1 MPDHP
6 VAKFIEEKWR
16 HIEIDLSAKRTKL
29 AKSLLQY
36 YSRSSYTTFGHC
48 NPLWYMASEWGMQ
61 SIYSIDA
68 RTITLDD
75 QVEDDD
81 YSVSQKMACLQR

>member
-1 MPDHP
+1 
-6 VAKFIEEKWR
+6 
-16 HIEIDLSAKRTKL
+16 
-29 AKSLLQY
+29 
-36 YSRSSYTTFGHC
+36 
-48 NPLWYMASEWGMQ
+48 MASEWGMQ